1 MIAESTAISLKQ
13 PMAYRPIL
21 WGGLI
26 AGSLDITAACVN
38 SASRGRR
45 PMVVLQSI
53 ASGLL
58 GPDSYNG
65 GYRAAALGLV
75 IHFFIAFVACLVFYT
90 LSRKLEFLVRRAV
103 VCGILYG
110 VAVYLVMYGIVL
122 RVTFHRSF
130 FYPLSAVIIAV
141 LIHMFCVGLPISLVV
156 RRYSK

>member
-1 MIAESTAISLKQ
+1 MIVESTAISLKQ
-13 PMAYRPIL
+13 PIAYRPIL

-26 AGSLDITAACVN
+26 AGTLDITAAVVN
-38 SASRGRR
+38 SGLRGVS
-45 PMVVLQSI
+45 PMRVLQSV

-58 GPDSYNG
+58 GPNSYKS

-75 IHFFIAFVACLVFYT
+75 IHLFIAFVACLVFYT

-103 VCGILYG
+103 VCGVLYG